1 MTPLEIWIECR
12 RNGITLIVDGDRF
25 TWKGPKAAA
34 DRLLP
39 AMRANRVALRECAR
53 ELNGLPVEDGPFL
66 PWGPY
71 MTPELVKQWQ
81 HDLYMA
87 VTELAHLE
95 RWPDEFFDHVVLC
108 IERQPLSTLRP
119 DLTHFIERL
128 AAARASIKA
137 ENRNEQH

>member
-12 RNGITLIVDGDRF
+12 RSGITLIVDGDRF
-25 TWKGPKAAA
+25 TWRGPQDAA

-53 ELNGLPVEDGPFL
+53 ELNGLPIEDGPFL

-81 HDLYMA
+81 RELYDA
-87 VTELAHLE
+87 VTELARLE
-95 RWPDEFFDHVVLC
+95 RWPDEFYDHVVLC

-119 DLTHFIERL
+119 DLTHFTERL

>member
-12 RNGITLIVDGDRF
+12 RSGITLTVDGDRF
-25 TWKGPKAAA
+25 TWRGPQDAAN
-34 DRLLP
+34 RLLP
-39 AMRANRVALRECAR
+39 AMRANRFALRECAR
-53 ELNGLPVEDGPFL
+53 ELNGLPIEDGPFL

-81 HDLYMA
+81 RELYDA
-87 VTELAHLE
+87 VTELARLE
-95 RWPDEFFDHVVLC
+95 RWPDEFYDHVVLC

-119 DLTHFIERL
+119 DLTHFTERL
-128 AAARASIKA
+128 AVARASIKA

>member
-12 RNGITLIVDGDRF
+12 RSGITLTVDGDRF
-25 TWKGPKAAA
+25 TWRGPQDAAN
-34 DRLLP
+34 RLLP

-53 ELNGLPVEDGPFL
+53 ELSGLPIEDGPFL

-81 HDLYMA
+81 RELYDA
-87 VTELAHLE
+87 VTELARLE
-95 RWPDEFFDHVVLC
+95 RWPDEFYDHVVLC

-119 DLTHFIERL
+119 DLTHFTERL

-137 ENRNEQH
+137 EHRNEQY

>member
-81 HDLYMA
+81 HDLYKA

-95 RWPDEFFDHVVLC
+95 RWPDEFYDHVVLC

-128 AAARASIKA
+128 AAARASIQA